1 VWMSVEGGYLNWCLR
16 RPEEDVETPGTG
28 ITGIWLLVTHQG
40 WWEMNLNPL
49 KEQQVTL
56 SY

>member
-1 VWMSVEGGYLNWCLR
+1 MSVEGGYLNWCLR